1 MSWGWRWEE
10 ARAVRHRKS
19 GWTLSRP
26 TDQRLALYSN
36 LVKELLDHE
45 RIVTTEAK
53 ARAVKPIVEK
63 VITLGK
69 GATLHARRQ
78 ALALLADEE
87 VVEKVFT
94 QLAKRYAERPGG
106 YTRLVKLGPR
116 LGDGAP
122 RALLEL
128 V

>member
-1 MSWGWRWEE
+1 M
-10 ARAVRHRKS
+10 RHRKS

>member
-1 MSWGWRWEE
+1 L
-10 ARAVRHRKS
+10 RHRKA
-19 GWTLSRP
+19 GWKLSRP
-26 TDQRLALYSN
+26 TDQRLALYRN

-69 GATLHARRQ
+69 GATLHTRRQ
-78 ALALLADEE
+78 ALSLLADEE
-87 VVEKVFT
+87 VVDKVFT

-106 YTRLVKLGPR
+106 YTRMVKLGPR

-122 RALLEL
+122 QALLEL
-128 V
+128 VE

>member
-1 MSWGWRWEE
+1 M
-10 ARAVRHRKS
+10 RHRKA
-19 GWTLSRP
+19 GWKLSRP
-26 TDQRLALYSN
+26 TDQRLALYRN

-45 RIVTTEAK
+45 KIVTTEAK

-69 GATLHARRQ
+69 GASLHARRQ

-87 VVEKVFT
+87 VVDKVFT

-106 YTRLVKLGPR
+106 YTRMVKLGPR
-116 LGDGAP
+116 LGDAAP
-122 RALLEL
+122 QALLEW
-128 V
+128 VE

>member
-1 MSWGWRWEE
+1 M
-10 ARAVRHRKS
+10 RHRKA
-19 GWTLSRP
+19 GWKLSRP
-26 TDQRLALYSN
+26 TDQRLALYRN

-69 GATLHARRQ
+69 GASLHARRQ

-87 VVEKVFT
+87 VVDKVFT

-106 YTRLVKLGPR
+106 YTRMVKLGPR

-122 RALLEL
+122 QALLEL
-128 V
+128 VE